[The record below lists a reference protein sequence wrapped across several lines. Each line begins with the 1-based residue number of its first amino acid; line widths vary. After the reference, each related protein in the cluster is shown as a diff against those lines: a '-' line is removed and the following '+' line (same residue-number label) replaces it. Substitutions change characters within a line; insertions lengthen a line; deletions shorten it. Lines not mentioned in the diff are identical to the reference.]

1 MLLSKSLSIRNCEK
15 VFRIYVQSKVL
26 YASESKTPTKD
37 DLLRLARNKRAMVR

>member
-26 YASESKTPTKD
+26 YASELD
-37 DLLRLARNKRAMVR
+37 QMINKIQVFIVTSNAE